1 MPWDRNRALA
11 GARDRRD
18 RHWHGSCKTLHRERT
33 KMSQA
38 NVERIVGRLVTD
50 EDFRRAFREEPE
62 RVVHGL
68 AERGCELTR
77 AEIETLVSLDPL
89 TLERFADSLD
99 PRLQKAS
106 LRGPAASTGSA
117 GRLL

>member
-1 MPWDRNRALA
+1 
-11 GARDRRD
+11 
-18 RHWHGSCKTLHRERT
+18 
-33 KMSQA
+33 MSQA

-50 EDFRRAFREEPE
+50 EDFRRAFHEEPE
-62 RVVHGL
+62 RVVRDL
-68 AERGCELTR
+68 ADRGCELTR

-89 TLERFADSLD
+89 TLEQFADSLD

-106 LRGPAASTGSA
+106 LRGPAASTGTA

>member
-1 MPWDRNRALA
+1 
-11 GARDRRD
+11 
-18 RHWHGSCKTLHRERT
+18 
-33 KMSQA
+33 MSQA

-50 EDFRRAFREEPE
+50 EDFRRAFHEGPE
-62 RVVHGL
+62 RVVRSL

-77 AEIETLVSLDPL
+77 AEVETLVALDPV
-89 TLERFADSLD
+89 TLDQFADALD

-106 LRGPAASTGSA
+106 LRGPEGPGWTA